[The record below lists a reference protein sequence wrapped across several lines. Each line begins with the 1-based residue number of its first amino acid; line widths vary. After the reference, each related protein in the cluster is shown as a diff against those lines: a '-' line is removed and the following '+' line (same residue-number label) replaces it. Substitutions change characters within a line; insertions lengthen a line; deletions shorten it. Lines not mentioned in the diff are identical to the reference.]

1 MATLENLF
9 TEVTAMRSEIKALA
23 KLLRK
28 MKNEADDPTGEKS
41 KERSKN
47 NGFNRPNVISEELR
61 AFLGLEKEETI
72 SRSEVT
78 RFINKYITENGLK
91 HPDNGRVILIDE
103 KLKNLLK
110 PPEDIQVTFL
120 NIQKYLSPHYL
131 KKADLVKEK
140 EEEQESAKESVP
152 EPVASSSSTPKKTV
166 VRRPVVKKKVAAE

>member
-1 MATLENLF
+1 MATIENLF

-28 MKNEADDPTGEKS
+28 MKNEVDDPTGEKS

-61 AFLGLEKEETI
+61 EFLDIEKDQTI

-120 NIQKYLSPHYL
+120 NIQKYLSPHYI
-131 KKADLVKEK
+131 KKADLVKNEP
-140 EEEQESAKESVP
+140 EPASESVP
-152 EPVASSSSTPKKTV
+152 EPEPEPVASSSTPKKTV

>member
-1 MATLENLF
+1 MATIENLF

-28 MKNEADDPTGEKS
+28 MKNEVDDPTGEKS

-61 AFLGLEKEETI
+61 EFLDIEKDQTI

-103 KLKNLLK
+103 KLKKLLK

-120 NIQKYLSPHYL
+120 NIQKYLSPHYI
-131 KKADLVKEK
+131 KKADLVKNEP
-140 EEEQESAKESVP
+140 EPASESVP
-152 EPVASSSSTPKKTV
+152 EPEPEPVASSSTPKKTV